1 MLRYL
6 RFYICI
12 TSENSFMSN
21 SLFVDVVYGKL
32 IIQRCSGILNI
43 VYFVKLE
50 TFKCYTFT
58 RHVLS

>member
-50 TFKCYTFT
+50 TFK
-58 RHVLS
+58 